1 MSRIMPATQLVA
13 VATAMPTQVL
23 CQCEVL
29 KRAQCLFVTF
39 RVVKESKS
47 HVAASAR
54 TTCRHSPFVNRRVA
68 HKYCD
73 CAFSKWRRHWP
84 TKEGPR

>member
-23 CQCEVL
+23 CQCEVM
-29 KRAQCLFVTF
+29 KRAQCLLVTF
-39 RVVKESKS
+39 RVVKASTG
-47 HVAASAR
+47 HVAASAQ
-54 TTCRHSPFVNRRVA
+54 TTCRHSPLLNRRVA
-68 HKYCD
+68 DKHSNCV
-73 CAFSKWRRHWP
+73 FSKWRRHWP